1 MRQSWR
7 PTRAVIHSDTALS
20 LVRRGS
26 RGNCVYAHSGSFR
39 GEEVFRQALEAS
51 LKLETQKSPWLD
63 SLLRSL
69 LGLVGQL
76 SEEGIH
82 GSCR

>member
-1 MRQSWR
+1 M
-7 PTRAVIHSDTALS
+7 PTRAPFAVKKCSVKHS
-20 LVRRGS
+20 RR
-26 RGNCVYAHSGSFR
+26 
-39 GEEVFRQALEAS
+39 S
-51 LKLETQKSPWLD
+51 LKLETQKRPWLD